1 MKKTQFIK
9 TANIFTSY
17 IALSVCILL
26 IEFECFG
33 YGILDPVNIGN
44 QKFFCDPEYPI
55 TISNYYARVSQDGAL
70 SKTNHADRWYLF
82 HFEPPA
88 CEFWL
93 AGLWSYRAGN
103 YTNAF
108 REFQHAATNDDAD
121 AQYALSVMYA
131 NGQGTE
137 TNLLE
142 SDNWLLKAARMPSA
156 AAAAITGIEALQK
169 DETNGSSLLLRAHLN
184 DVLVAAIYRDSAAIK
199 TIKRYWE
206 SAAFGVSGLVVAVP
220 YTTNMSELWEAER
233 IAPLAGIEK
242 IRLNISLIGDYA
254 KSDGMD
260 ESTLQTA
267 VELRLR
273 AAGIKIAPVP
283 EIEFPML
290 HVRVV
295 CFKAEKNDP
304 SYAVTVRVALDARVL
319 YRFNRFFAEIWS
331 DDTLGVV
338 GSQRIE
344 AVKDWTAN
352 LVDRF
357 ANDYLKANPKN

>member
-1 MKKTQFIK
+1 M
-9 TANIFTSY
+9 
-17 IALSVCILL
+17 
-26 IEFECFG
+26 
-33 YGILDPVNIGN
+33 
-44 QKFFCDPEYPI
+44 
-55 TISNYYARVSQDGAL
+55 
-70 SKTNHADRWYLF
+70 
-82 HFEPPA
+82 
-88 CEFWL
+88 
-93 AGLWSYRAGN
+93 
-103 YTNAF
+103 
-108 REFQHAATNDDAD
+108 
-121 AQYALSVMYA
+121 
-131 NGQGTE
+131 
-137 TNLLE
+137 
-142 SDNWLLKAARMPSA
+142 
-156 AAAAITGIEALQK
+156 
-169 DETNGSSLLLRAHLN
+169 
-184 DVLVAAIYRDSAAIK
+184 
-199 TIKRYWE
+199 
-206 SAAFGVSGLVVAVP
+206 
-220 YTTNMSELWEAER
+220 
-233 IAPLAGIEK
+233 
-242 IRLNISLIGDYA
+242 NISLIGDYA